1 MGRADVFRSTLEATF
16 TAPGN
21 EPNATVSG
29 LSSPLNLVFVKLHK
43 ISGTTA
49 AYDLY
54 TALNRTQRTFHNMH
68 KGEYTPAAYA
78 ARRCGSRGVTCAFLQ
93 HSNLELYARFGSE
106 LLKPFLRSLANQ
118 QQLKDGFQSP
128 EPSHLVWNSSSATAG
143 LTAGGG
149 DHAPNHAPAVTTTL
163 LREPV
168 SACPASY

>member
-1 MGRADVFRSTLEATF
+1 MDRVVAISKQIKLYYFRLETNRF
-16 TAPGN
+16 
-21 EPNATVSG
+21 
-29 LSSPLNLVFVKLHK
+29 KLHK

-118 QQLKDGFQSP
+118 
-128 EPSHLVWNSSSATAG
+128 
-143 LTAGGG
+143 
-149 DHAPNHAPAVTTTL
+149 
-163 LREPV
+163 
-168 SACPASY
+168 

>member
-1 MGRADVFRSTLEATF
+1 
-16 TAPGN
+16 
-21 EPNATVSG
+21 
-29 LSSPLNLVFVKLHK
+29 
-43 ISGTTA
+43 
-49 AYDLY
+49 
-54 TALNRTQRTFHNMH
+54 MH

-118 QQLKDGFQSP
+118 QQLKDP
-128 EPSHLVWNSSSATAG
+128 EPSHLVWNSSSAAG
-143 LTAGGG
+143 LTVGGG

>member
-1 MGRADVFRSTLEATF
+1 MGYCCDVAMVFRSTLDATF

-29 LSSPLNLVFVKLHK
+29 PLNLVFLRLHK

-78 ARRCGSRGVTCAFLQ
+78 ARRCGSRGVTCAFLK

-106 LLKPFLRSLANQ
+106 LLKPFLNSLANQ
-118 QQLKDGFQSP
+118 QHLKDGFQSP
-128 EPSHLVWNSSSATAG
+128 EPSHLVGNSSSAAG

-149 DHAPNHAPAVTTTL
+149 DHAPNHAPAVTTFG
-163 LREPV
+163 
-168 SACPASY
+168 

>member
-1 MGRADVFRSTLEATF
+1 MGRGDVFRSTLEATF

-29 LSSPLNLVFVKLHK
+29 LSSPLNLVFLKLHK

-68 KGEYTPAAYA
+68 KGEYTPGRVCGAPVREP
-78 ARRCGSRGVTCAFLQ
+78 RRDLRLPPAQQPRAVRAVWLGAVEAL
-93 HSNLELYARFGSE
+93 LEVAG
-106 LLKPFLRSLANQ
+106 KPA
-118 QQLKDGFQSP
+118 GFQSP
-128 EPSHLVWNSSSATAG
+128 EPSHLVGNSSSAAG

-149 DHAPNHAPAVTTTL
+149 DHAPNHATAVTTTL

-168 SACPASY
+168 SACPVSY